1 MAGSTK
7 IFSSF
12 TTTFVSRVQLNIP
25 AGRLG
30 WHYKYSHNWPQYCIL
45 VVIVPHYLRSLNTER
60 FSLGE

>member
-25 AGRLG
+25 TGRLG
-30 WHYKYSHNWPQYCIL
+30 WATNIATTGL
-45 VVIVPHYLRSLNTER
+45 NIVFWL
-60 FSLGE
+60 